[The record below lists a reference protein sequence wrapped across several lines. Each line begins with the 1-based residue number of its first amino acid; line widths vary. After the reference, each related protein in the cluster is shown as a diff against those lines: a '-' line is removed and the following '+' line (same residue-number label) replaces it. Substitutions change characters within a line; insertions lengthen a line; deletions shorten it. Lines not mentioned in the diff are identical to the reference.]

1 MNSTEQKKPFG
12 KIIIVGAGPAGLLL
26 ALLLSQHGI
35 PSLVLEAWDRLDK
48 RLRASQYGVPA
59 TKIFRRAG
67 ILDDIREQSIPSFPS
82 IGEESVMAKDS
93 RGSTCP

>member
-1 MNSTEQKKPFG
+1 
-12 KIIIVGAGPAGLLL
+12 
-26 ALLLSQHGI
+26 HGI
-35 PSLVLEAWDRLDK
+35 PSLVLEAWDRLDE